1 MDIKVIETRLQKL
14 DSFVR
19 NLHQLETI
27 PLDEYLADENVQAVV
42 ERRLQL
48 AIQSCMDIAGYVV
61 ASLALQSPDE
71 PENIFVLLGK
81 EGILSHDL
89 SRRMAGMVRF
99 RNILVHDYLE
109 IDSEI
114 VHAALAGEVADF
126 KQFAADIMTWL
137 SSRPY
142 DVANP

>member
-19 NLHQLETI
+19 NLH
-27 PLDEYLADENVQAVV
+27 
-42 ERRLQL
+42 
-48 AIQSCMDIAGYVV
+48 
-61 ASLALQSPDE
+61 
-71 PENIFVLLGK
+71 
-81 EGILSHDL
+81 
-89 SRRMAGMVRF
+89 
-99 RNILVHDYLE
+99 HDYLE

-126 KQFAADIMTWL
+126 KQFAAEIMTWL

-142 DVANP
+142 GVANP